1 MVNNKSNKFLN
12 SLRILGVEAV
22 NKANSGHP
30 GIILGSAPIV
40 YELYTRHININPKD
54 SKWFNRDRFVLSAGH
69 GSGLLYSILHLTGHN
84 LSIEDMKNFRQLHS
98 LTPGHPEYGMTDGVE
113 VTTGPLGQGLASAVG
128 MAISEKHLAGKFNKP
143 KFDIVDHFTYVLVG
157 DGDLQEGI
165 SQEAISF
172 AGNYGLNKLIVFHD
186 SNDIQLDGPVNIAQ
200 SEKMQD
206 RFKAA
211 NWETILVTDGEDLA
225 QISQA
230 IIKAKKS
237 NKPTYI
243 EVKTIIGLGATKQ
256 GTSAVHG
263 EPVRD
268 DLVNVKKYYNWEND
282 AFHIDKDIYEHYNE
296 TVALRGAKTQEKW
309 NQLLKDYEKS
319 FPNEFREFKNA
330 LSKNYQ
336 VGEKD
341 FVAMIPTKPQAT
353 RVSSGQI
360 LDKISQLVPSFIGGS
375 ADLTTSTKAKGL
387 DGNFENKNLT
397 GRNIMYGVREF
408 GMTAFNNGIAAHG
421 GLLPFAGG
429 FFVFSDYMK
438 PAIRLAALMNLQ
450 SFYIFTHDSVAVGED
465 GPTHEPVEQLA
476 MLRSIPG
483 LNVFRPADFK
493 ETYASYL
500 TALEDKK
507 HPSAFILTRQ
517 DLEEIENSNVLENVK
532 KGAYLIRESKDPKIT
547 LIATGSEVNL
557 AIKVREQIEKT
568 QKIGVNVVS
577 MPSMNLFD
585 KQPNSYKQKIINKN
599 TQRFSIEMGST
610 FGWGKYLG
618 DNGYSFGIDEF
629 GHSAPGD
636 LVIKEFGFTVE
647 NLCKEIIKKVNN

>member
-1 MVNNKSNKFLN
+1 MDNKSNKFLN

-30 GIILGSAPIV
+30 GIILGAAPMV
-40 YELYTRHININPKD
+40 YELYTKHININPKD

-69 GSGLLYSILHLTGHN
+69 GSGLLYSILHLSGHK
-84 LSIEDMKNFRQLHS
+84 LSIEDLKQFRQLHS
-98 LTPGHPEYGMTDGVE
+98 LTPGHPEFGMTDGVE
-113 VTTGPLGQGLASAVG
+113 VTTGPLGQGLAAAVG
-128 MAISEKHLAGKFNKP
+128 MAVAEKHLAGKFNKP
-143 KFDIVDHFTYVLVG
+143 KFEIIDHFTYVLLG

-172 AGNYGLNKLIVFHD
+172 AGNYQLNKLIVFHD
-186 SNDIQLDGPVNIAQ
+186 SNDIQLDGPVNVAQ
-200 SEKMQD
+200 SENMIE
-206 RFKAA
+206 RFKSA
-211 NWETILVTDGEDLA
+211 NWETILVTDGEDLNA
-225 QISQA
+225 ISKA
-230 IIKAKKS
+230 IEKAKKS
-237 NKPTYI
+237 SKPTYI

-256 GTSAVHG
+256 GTSSVHG
-263 EPVRD
+263 EPVKD
-268 DLVNVKKYYNWEND
+268 DLVNVKKYYNWTNES
-282 AFHIDKDIYEHYNE
+282 FQIDKEVYDHYQE
-296 TVALRGAKTQEKW
+296 KVAQRGAKVQEQWDK
-309 NQLLKDYEKS
+309 LLKDYEKA
-319 FPNEFREFKNA
+319 FPTEFKEFKNA
-330 LSKNYQ
+330 ISKNYQ
-336 VGEKD
+336 IKESD
-341 FVAMIPTKPQAT
+341 FESMVPGKAQAT
-353 RVSSGQI
+353 RVSSGQV
-360 LDKISQLVPSFIGGS
+360 LDKISQLIPSFIGGS
-375 ADLTTSTKAKGL
+375 ADLTASTKAKGA
-387 DGNFENKNLT
+387 DGNFNNKNLV
-397 GRNIMYGVREF
+397 GRNLMYGVREF
-408 GMTAFNNGIAAHG
+408 GMTAINNGIAAHG

-450 SFYIFTHDSVAVGED
+450 SFYVFTHDSVAVGED

-493 ETYASYL
+493 ETYAAYM
-500 TALEDKK
+500 TALEDKN

-517 DLEEIENSNVLENVK
+517 DLEEIQNEKVLENVK
-532 KGAYLIRESKDPKIT
+532 KGAYLIRESKNAKVT

-557 AIKVREQIEKT
+557 AIKVRDEIEKT

-585 KQPNSYKQKIINKN
+585 QQPKDYKDKIINKN
-599 TQRFSIEMGST
+599 TQRFSIEMGTT

-618 DNGYSFGIDEF
+618 DSGYSFGIDEF

-647 NLCKEIIKKVNN
+647 KISKEIIKKLNK